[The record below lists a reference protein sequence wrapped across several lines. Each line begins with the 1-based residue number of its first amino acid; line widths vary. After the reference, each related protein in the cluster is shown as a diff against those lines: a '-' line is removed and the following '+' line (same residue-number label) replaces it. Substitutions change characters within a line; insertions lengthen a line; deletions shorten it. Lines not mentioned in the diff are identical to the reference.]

1 MKPLK
6 LCRALCVGAV
16 SLFLCAG
23 PASAEDYTDI
33 WWNVGG
39 TEDGWG
45 VNLIQSQDFI
55 FATFFVYG
63 PAPAKTPIWYAGN
76 LTRQASGSFSGGL
89 FQTTGTGIGAP
100 WAPGDHT
107 VVQVGT
113 ATFTP
118 TSSTTGT
125 LVYNVGAVGVSKSI
139 ARQNLTSIALGGSYI
154 GSAVVNTSGCTSS
167 GQQIFDVDPVVSQN
181 TGGQL
186 QIVLTFGSESCTL
199 QGLYAQEGTLF
210 RIPTASYVCTQ
221 GTMTTLDTTAT
232 VYEVKATSIGLE
244 GRWQAPNVGGCQEDG
259 TFSSIFP

>member
-1 MKPLK
+1 MKPFK
-6 LCRALCVGAV
+6 LGRALCAGAV
-16 SLFLCAG
+16 SLFLCVG

-33 WWNVGG
+33 WWAAGG
-39 TEDGWG
+39 TESGWG

-76 LTRQASGSFSGGL
+76 LTRQANGSFNGGL
-89 FQTTGTGIGAP
+89 YQTTGTGIGAT
-100 WAPGDHT
+100 WAPGDYT
-107 VVQVGT
+107 APQVGT

-125 LVYNVGAVGVSKSI
+125 LVYNVGTVPVTKNI
-139 ARQNLTSIALGGSYI
+139 ARQMLTSIALGGSYI
-154 GSAVVNTSGCTSS
+154 GSAVVVTSGCS
-167 GQQIFDVDPVVSQN
+167 GATQQVFDVDPVVSQS

-186 QIVLTFGSESCTL
+186 QIVLSFGNESCTL

-210 RIPTASYVCTQ
+210 RISNATYVCKNGST
-221 GTMTTLDTTAT
+221 TTLDTTAT

-244 GRWQAPNVGGCQEDG
+244 GRWQAPNVGGCVEDG
-259 TFSSIFP
+259 TFSSVFP